1 MKKVPIDDE
10 NVEIAMQDSTSDE
23 DNYFEK
29 LVENE
34 TLELEQDIEAENSTI
49 SEGDFVLIELKGKK
63 SVRHYIAEIKKILE
77 KRSFEVVYLKK
88 VMNSNK
94 YVRAGEIYEISELDI
109 LRKLPKPTAVGG
121 SERRMEQL
129 SFSTD
134 FMSFNMY

>member
-49 SEGDFVLIELKGKK
+49 SETNYF
-63 SVRHYIAEIKKILE
+63 
-77 KRSFEVVYLKK
+77 
-88 VMNSNK
+88 
-94 YVRAGEIYEISELDI
+94 
-109 LRKLPKPTAVGG
+109 KL
-121 SERRMEQL
+121 
-129 SFSTD
+129 FH
-134 FMSFNMY
+134 